1 MKPPGPDLDAA
12 ACQPQLSGLLARGR
26 ILFETARADLHRD
39 STPLLDHIA
48 GVALRCKSAEIE
60 VAGHTDS
67 DGAPERNMALSKR
80 RAQAVVDYLTEAGV
94 DAARINAVGYGE
106 EKPIAS
112 NETAEGKAQNR
123 RIEMT
128 VK

>member
-1 MKPPGPDLDAA
+1 MQEFFERHPCLRDEGGVGRDAVD
-12 ACQPQLSGLLARGR
+12 Q
-26 ILFETARADLHRD
+26 
-39 STPLLDHIA
+39 A
-48 GVALRCKSAEIE
+48 GI
-60 VAGHTDS
+60 
-67 DGAPERNMALSKR
+67 
-80 RAQAVVDYLTEAGV
+80 